1 MKENVFDKTFKCL
14 LSMKE
19 GVFGHSLDIYTCI
32 S

>member
-1 MKENVFDKTFKCL
+1 MKENEFDKTFKCL

-19 GVFGHSLDIYTCI
+19 SVFGHSLDIYTCI